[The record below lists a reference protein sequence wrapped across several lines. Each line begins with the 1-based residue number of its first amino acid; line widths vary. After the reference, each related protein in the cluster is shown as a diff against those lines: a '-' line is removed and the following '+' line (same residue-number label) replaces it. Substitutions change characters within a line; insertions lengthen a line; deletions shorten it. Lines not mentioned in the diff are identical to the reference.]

1 MKQASD
7 VLGAVFGALADPTR
21 RAMLE
26 RLSHGSCPIATLSE
40 PHDIS
45 APGISKHLRVLEES
59 GLITRTRVGR
69 ITHCQLTRRP
79 FADAHDWLERH
90 AAFWEQQFDAL
101 AAYLKEAQCP
111 QSALNHEPSPSGSRD
126 TSTFRVSKSSTRGRR
141 RKS

>member
-7 VLGAVFGALADPTR
+7 ALGAVFGALADPTR

-26 RLSHGSCPIATLSE
+26 RLSHGPSPIATLSE

-90 AAFWEQQFDAL
+90 AAFWEQQFDSL
-101 AAYLKEAQCP
+101 SEYLREAQCRQP
-111 QSALNHEPSPSGSRD
+111 VPNREPSLSGSRA
-126 TSTFRVSKSSTRGRR
+126 TSTFRVTKSSTRGRR